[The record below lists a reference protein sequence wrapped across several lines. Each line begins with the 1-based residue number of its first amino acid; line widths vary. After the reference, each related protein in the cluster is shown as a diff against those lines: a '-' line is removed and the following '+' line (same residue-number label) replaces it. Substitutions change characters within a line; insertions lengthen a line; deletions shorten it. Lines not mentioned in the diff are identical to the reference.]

1 MGAEGCLHLRDGAL
15 HVEGV
20 ALEELATRFGTPLY
34 VYSRAT
40 LASAYGAFTRAFS
53 AAPGSLACYAVKA
66 NSGLAVLGVLA
77 RLGAG
82 FDIVSGGE
90 LRRVLKAGGDPARVV
105 FSGVCKNRED
115 IIDALDAGILCFN
128 VESEAELERIADI
141 AARRGQV
148 APVSVRVNPDVDA
161 KSHPYISTG
170 LRENKFGV
178 DMTAARALYRRAA
191 ALPSLRINGID
202 CHIGSQITALSPFVD
217 ALERVLALVDALAAE
232 GIPLEHIDVG
242 GGLGVRYNGETP
254 PPVEDYAAAII
265 AGVGARPLRILT
277 EPGRVVVAAAG
288 VLLTRVEYLKR
299 NAERGFAIVDAGMND
314 LLRPALYGAWMG
326 IDAVRPRPGAAACW
340 DIVGPVCESADFLGK
355 ERSLALEE
363 GDLLAV
369 RDAGAY
375 AFSMSSNYNSRCRAA
390 EVMVDGDTA
399 FPVRERERFDDLVRG
414 ERLLPPG
421 A

>member
-1 MGAEGCLHLRDGAL
+1 MGLHLRDGAL

-20 ALEELATRFGTPLY
+20 ALEDLATRFGTPTY
-34 VYSRAT
+34 VYSKAA
-40 LASAYGAFTRAFS
+40 LEQAYGAFASAFS

-66 NSGLAVLGVLA
+66 NSTLAVLGVLA
-77 RLGAG
+77 RAGAG

-90 LRRVLKAGGDPARVV
+90 LQRVLKAGGNPARVV
-105 FSGVCKNRED
+105 FSGVSKSRED
-115 IIDALDAGILCFN
+115 ISTALDAGILCFN
-128 VESEAELERIADI
+128 IESAAELERIAAI
-141 AARRGQV
+141 AASRAQV
-148 APVSVRVNPDVDA
+148 APVSLRVNPDVDA
-161 KSHPYISTG
+161 MSHPYISTG

-178 DMTAARALYRRAA
+178 DMQTARALYQRAA
-191 ALPSLRINGID
+191 SLPSLRICGID
-202 CHIGSQITALSPFVD
+202 CHIGSQITSLSPFVD
-217 ALERVLALVDALAAE
+217 ALDRVLALVDALSAE
-232 GIPLEHIDVG
+232 GIVLEHIDVG
-242 GGLGVRYNGETP
+242 GGLGVSYNGESP
-254 PPVEDYAAAII
+254 PSVQDYANAIL

-277 EPGRVVVAAAG
+277 EPGRAIVAAAG
-288 VLLTRVEYLKR
+288 LLLTRVEYLKR
-299 NAERGFAIVDAGMND
+299 NGERSFAIVDAGMND

-326 IDAVRPRPGAAACW
+326 IEAVRPRAGTPQDW

-355 ERSLALEE
+355 QRALALEA

-399 FPVRERERFDDLVRG
+399 FLVRERERFEDLVRG
-414 ERLLPPG
+414 ERLLPAG

>member
-1 MGAEGCLHLRDGAL
+1 MGLHLRDGAL

-20 ALEELATRFGTPLY
+20 ALEDLATRFGTPTY
-34 VYSRAT
+34 VYSKAA
-40 LASAYGAFTRAFS
+40 LEQAYGAFASAFS

-66 NSGLAVLGVLA
+66 NSTLAVLGVLA
-77 RLGAG
+77 RAGAG

-90 LRRVLKAGGDPARVV
+90 LQRVLKAGGNPARVV
-105 FSGVCKNRED
+105 FSGVSKSRED
-115 IIDALDAGILCFN
+115 ISTALDAGILCFN
-128 VESEAELERIADI
+128 IESAAELERIAAI
-141 AARRGQV
+141 AASRAQV
-148 APVSVRVNPDVDA
+148 APVSLRVNPDVDA
-161 KSHPYISTG
+161 MSHPYISTG

-178 DMTAARALYRRAA
+178 DMQTARALYQRAA
-191 ALPSLRINGID
+191 SLPSLRVCGID
-202 CHIGSQITALSPFVD
+202 CHIGSQITSLSPFVD
-217 ALERVLALVDALAAE
+217 ALDRVLALVDALSAE
-232 GIPLEHIDVG
+232 GIVLEHIDVG
-242 GGLGVRYNGETP
+242 GGLGVSYNGESP
-254 PPVEDYAAAII
+254 PSVQDYASAIL

-277 EPGRVVVAAAG
+277 EPGRAIVAAAG
-288 VLLTRVEYLKR
+288 LLLTRVEYLKR
-299 NAERGFAIVDAGMND
+299 NGERSFAIVDAGMND

-326 IDAVRPRPGAAACW
+326 IEAVRPRAGTPQDW

-355 ERSLALEE
+355 QRALALEA

-399 FPVRERERFDDLVRG
+399 FLVRERERFEDLVRG
-414 ERLLPPG
+414 ERLLPAG

>member
-1 MGAEGCLHLRDGAL
+1 VGLHLRDGAL

-20 ALEELATRFGTPLY
+20 ALEDLATRFGTPTY
-34 VYSRAT
+34 VYSKAA
-40 LASAYGAFTRAFS
+40 LEQAYGAFASAFS

-66 NSGLAVLGVLA
+66 NSTLAVLGVLA
-77 RLGAG
+77 RAGAG

-90 LRRVLKAGGDPARVV
+90 LQRVLKAGGNPARVV
-105 FSGVCKNRED
+105 FSGVSKSRED
-115 IIDALDAGILCFN
+115 ISTALDAGILCFN
-128 VESEAELERIADI
+128 IESAAELERIAAI
-141 AARRGQV
+141 AASRAQV
-148 APVSVRVNPDVDA
+148 APVSLRVNPDVDA
-161 KSHPYISTG
+161 MSHPYISTG

-178 DMTAARALYRRAA
+178 DMQTARALYQRATS
-191 ALPSLRINGID
+191 LPSLRVCGID

-217 ALERVLALVDALAAE
+217 ALDRVLALVDALSAE
-232 GIPLEHIDVG
+232 GIVLEHIDVG
-242 GGLGVRYNGETP
+242 GGLGVSYNGESP
-254 PPVEDYAAAII
+254 PSVQDYASAIL

-277 EPGRVVVAAAG
+277 EPGRAIVAAAG
-288 VLLTRVEYLKR
+288 LLLTRVEYLKR
-299 NAERGFAIVDAGMND
+299 NGERSFAIVDAGMND

-326 IDAVRPRPGAAACW
+326 IEAVRPRAGTPQDW

-355 ERSLALEE
+355 QRALALEA

-399 FPVRERERFDDLVRG
+399 FLVRERERFEDLVRG
-414 ERLLPPG
+414 ERLLPAG

>member
-1 MGAEGCLHLRDGAL
+1 MGLHLRDGAL

-20 ALEELATRFGTPLY
+20 ALEDLATRFGTPTY
-34 VYSRAT
+34 VYSKAA
-40 LASAYGAFTRAFS
+40 LEQAYGAFASAFS

-66 NSGLAVLGVLA
+66 NSTLAVLGVLA
-77 RLGAG
+77 RAGAG

-90 LRRVLKAGGDPARVV
+90 LQRVLKAGGNPARVV
-105 FSGVCKNRED
+105 FSGVSKSRED
-115 IIDALDAGILCFN
+115 ISTALDAGILCFN
-128 VESEAELERIADI
+128 IESAAELERIAAI
-141 AARRGQV
+141 AASRAQV
-148 APVSVRVNPDVDA
+148 APVSLRVNPDVDA
-161 KSHPYISTG
+161 MSHPYISTG

-178 DMTAARALYRRAA
+178 DMQTARALYQRATS
-191 ALPSLRINGID
+191 LPSLRVCGID

-217 ALERVLALVDALAAE
+217 ALDRVLALVDALSAE
-232 GIPLEHIDVG
+232 GIVLEHIDVG
-242 GGLGVRYNGETP
+242 GGLGVSYNGESP
-254 PPVEDYAAAII
+254 PSVQDYASAIL

-277 EPGRVVVAAAG
+277 EPGRAIVAAAG
-288 VLLTRVEYLKR
+288 LLLTRVEYLKR
-299 NAERGFAIVDAGMND
+299 NGERSFAIVDAGMND

-326 IDAVRPRPGAAACW
+326 IEAVRPRAGTPQDW

-355 ERSLALEE
+355 QRALALEA

-399 FPVRERERFDDLVRG
+399 FLVRERERFEDLVRG
-414 ERLLPPG
+414 ERLLPAG

>member
-20 ALEELATRFGTPLY
+20 ALEDLATRFGTPTY
-34 VYSRAT
+34 VYSKAA
-40 LASAYGAFTRAFS
+40 LAQAYGAFTNAFS
-53 AAPGSLACYAVKA
+53 AAPDSLACYAVKA
-66 NSGLAVLGVLA
+66 NSTLAVLGVLA
-77 RLGAG
+77 RAGAG

-90 LRRVLKAGGDPARVV
+90 LQRVIRAGGSASRVV
-105 FSGVCKNRED
+105 FSGVSKSHED
-115 IIDALDAGILCFN
+115 IAAALEAGILCFN
-128 VESEAELERIADI
+128 VESAAELERIAGI
-141 AARRGQV
+141 AAQRGQI
-148 APVSVRVNPDVDA
+148 ASVSLRVNPDVDA
-161 KSHPYISTG
+161 MSHPYISTG

-178 DMTAARALYRRAA
+178 DMQTARALYQRAA
-191 ALPSLRINGID
+191 SLPSLRVCGID
-202 CHIGSQITALSPFVD
+202 CHIGSQITSLSPFVD
-217 ALERVLALVDALAAE
+217 ALDRVLALVDALSAE
-232 GIPLEHIDVG
+232 GIVLEHIDVG
-242 GGLGVRYNGETP
+242 GGLGVSYSGESP
-254 PPVEDYAAAII
+254 PSVQDYASAIL

-277 EPGRVVVAAAG
+277 EPGRAIVAAAG
-288 VLLTRVEYLKR
+288 LLLTRVEYLKR
-299 NAERGFAIVDAGMND
+299 NGERSFAIVDAGMND

-326 IDAVRPRPGAAACW
+326 IEAVRPRAGTPQDW

-355 ERSLALEE
+355 QRALALEA

-399 FPVRERERFDDLVRG
+399 FLVRERERFEDLVRG
-414 ERLLPPG
+414 ERLLPAG

>member
-1 MGAEGCLHLRDGAL
+1 MGLHLRDGAL

-20 ALEELATRFGTPLY
+20 ALEDLATRFGTPTY
-34 VYSRAT
+34 VYSKAA
-40 LASAYGAFTRAFS
+40 LEQAYGAFASAFS

-66 NSGLAVLGVLA
+66 NSTLAVLGVLA
-77 RLGAG
+77 RAGAG

-90 LRRVLKAGGDPARVV
+90 LQRVLKAGGNPARVV
-105 FSGVCKNRED
+105 FSGVSKSRED
-115 IIDALDAGILCFN
+115 ISTALDAGILCFN
-128 VESEAELERIADI
+128 IESAAELERIAAI
-141 AARRGQV
+141 AASRAQV
-148 APVSVRVNPDVDA
+148 APVSLRVNPDVDA
-161 KSHPYISTG
+161 MSHPYISTG

-178 DMTAARALYRRAA
+178 DMQTARALYQRAA
-191 ALPSLRINGID
+191 SLPSLRVCGID

-217 ALERVLALVDALAAE
+217 ALDRVLALVDALSAE
-232 GIPLEHIDVG
+232 GIVLEHIDVG
-242 GGLGVRYNGETP
+242 GGLGVSYNGESP
-254 PPVEDYAAAII
+254 PSMQDYANAIL

-277 EPGRVVVAAAG
+277 EPGRAIVAAAG
-288 VLLTRVEYLKR
+288 LLLTRVEYLKR
-299 NAERGFAIVDAGMND
+299 NGERSFAIVDAGMND

-326 IDAVRPRPGAAACW
+326 IEAVRPRAGTPQDW

-355 ERSLALEE
+355 QRALALEA

-399 FPVRERERFDDLVRG
+399 FLVRERERFEDLVRG
-414 ERLLPPG
+414 ERLLPTG

>member
-1 MGAEGCLHLRDGAL
+1 
-15 HVEGV
+15 
-20 ALEELATRFGTPLY
+20 
-34 VYSRAT
+34 
-40 LASAYGAFTRAFS
+40 
-53 AAPGSLACYAVKA
+53 
-66 NSGLAVLGVLA
+66 
-77 RLGAG
+77 
-82 FDIVSGGE
+82 
-90 LRRVLKAGGDPARVV
+90 VV
-105 FSGVCKNRED
+105 FSGVCKSRQD
-115 IIDALDAGILCFN
+115 IAAALDAGILCFN
-128 VESEAELERIADI
+128 VESEAELERIATI
-141 AARRGQV
+141 AAQRGQV

-161 KSHPYISTG
+161 MSHPYISTG

-191 ALPSLRINGID
+191 SLPSLRVHGID

-217 ALERVLALVDALAAE
+217 ALERVLELVDALAAE

-254 PPVEDYAAAII
+254 PAIGDYGAAII

-277 EPGRVVVAAAG
+277 EPGRAVVAAAG

-299 NAERGFAIVDAGMND
+299 NGERGFAIVDAGMND

-326 IDAVRPRPGAAACW
+326 IEAVRPRPDAAACW

-355 ERSLALEE
+355 ERNLALEA

-375 AFSMSSNYNSRCRAA
+375 AFPMSSNYNSRCRAA

-399 FPVRERERFDDLVRG
+399 FLVRERERFEDLVRG
-414 ERLLPPG
+414 ERLLPSG
-421 A
+421 D

>member
-1 MGAEGCLHLRDGAL
+1 MGLHLRDGAL

-20 ALEELATRFGTPLY
+20 ALEDLATRFGTPTY
-34 VYSRAT
+34 VYSKAA
-40 LASAYGAFTRAFS
+40 LEQAYGAFASAFS

-66 NSGLAVLGVLA
+66 NSTLAVLGVLA
-77 RLGAG
+77 RAGAG

-90 LRRVLKAGGDPARVV
+90 LQRVLKAGGNPARVV
-105 FSGVCKNRED
+105 FSGVSKSRED
-115 IIDALDAGILCFN
+115 ISTALDAGILCFN
-128 VESEAELERIADI
+128 IESAAELERIAAI
-141 AARRGQV
+141 AAQRGQV
-148 APVSVRVNPDVDA
+148 APVSLRVNPDVDA
-161 KSHPYISTG
+161 MSHPYISTG

-178 DMTAARALYRRAA
+178 DMQTARALYQRAA
-191 ALPSLRINGID
+191 SLPSLRVCGID

-217 ALERVLALVDALAAE
+217 ALDRVLALVDALSAE
-232 GIPLEHIDVG
+232 GIVLEHIDVG
-242 GGLGVRYNGETP
+242 GGLGVSYNGESP
-254 PPVEDYAAAII
+254 PSMQDYAHAIL

-277 EPGRVVVAAAG
+277 EPGRAIVAAAG
-288 VLLTRVEYLKR
+288 LLLTRVEYLKQ
-299 NAERGFAIVDAGMND
+299 NGERSFAIVDAGMND

-326 IDAVRPRPGAAACW
+326 IEAVRPRAGTPQDR

-355 ERSLALEE
+355 QRALALEA

-399 FPVRERERFDDLVRG
+399 FLVRERERFEDLVRG
-414 ERLLPPG
+414 ERLLPAG
-421 A
+421 D

>member
-1 MGAEGCLHLRDGAL
+1 VGLHLRDGAL

-20 ALEELATRFGTPLY
+20 ALEDLATRFGTPTY
-34 VYSRAT
+34 VYSKAA
-40 LASAYGAFTRAFS
+40 LEQAYGAFASAFS

-66 NSGLAVLGVLA
+66 NSTLAVLGVLA
-77 RLGAG
+77 RAGAG

-90 LRRVLKAGGDPARVV
+90 LQRVLKAGGNPARVV
-105 FSGVCKNRED
+105 FSGVSKSRED
-115 IIDALDAGILCFN
+115 ISTALDAGILCFN
-128 VESEAELERIADI
+128 IESAAELERIAAI
-141 AARRGQV
+141 AASRGQV
-148 APVSVRVNPDVDA
+148 APVSLRVNPDVDA
-161 KSHPYISTG
+161 MSHPYISTG

-178 DMTAARALYRRAA
+178 DMQTARALYQRAA
-191 ALPSLRINGID
+191 SLPSLRVCGID

-217 ALERVLALVDALAAE
+217 ALDRVLALVDALSAE
-232 GIPLEHIDVG
+232 GIVLEHIDVG
-242 GGLGVRYNGETP
+242 GGLGVSYNGESP
-254 PPVEDYAAAII
+254 PSMQDYANAIL

-277 EPGRVVVAAAG
+277 EPGRAIVAAAG
-288 VLLTRVEYLKR
+288 LLLTRVEYLKQ
-299 NAERGFAIVDAGMND
+299 NGERSFAIVDAGMND

-326 IDAVRPRPGAAACW
+326 IEAVRPRAGTPQDW

-355 ERSLALEE
+355 QRALALEA

-399 FPVRERERFDDLVRG
+399 FLVRERERFEDLVRG
-414 ERLLPPG
+414 ERLLPAG
-421 A
+421 D

>member
-1 MGAEGCLHLRDGAL
+1 MGLHLRDGAL

-20 ALEELATRFGTPLY
+20 ALEDLATRFGTPTY
-34 VYSRAT
+34 VYSKAA
-40 LASAYGAFTRAFS
+40 LEQAYGAFASAFS

-66 NSGLAVLGVLA
+66 NSTLAVLGVLA
-77 RLGAG
+77 RAGAG

-90 LRRVLKAGGDPARVV
+90 LQRVLKAGGNPARVV
-105 FSGVCKNRED
+105 FSGVSKSRED
-115 IIDALDAGILCFN
+115 ISTALDAGILCFN
-128 VESEAELERIADI
+128 IESAAELERIAAI
-141 AARRGQV
+141 AASRAQV
-148 APVSVRVNPDVDA
+148 APVSLRVNPDVDA
-161 KSHPYISTG
+161 MSHPYISTG

-178 DMTAARALYRRAA
+178 DMQTARALYQRATS
-191 ALPSLRINGID
+191 LPSLRVCGID

-217 ALERVLALVDALAAE
+217 ALDRVLALVDALSAE
-232 GIPLEHIDVG
+232 GLVLEHIDVG
-242 GGLGVRYNGETP
+242 GGLGVSYNGESP
-254 PPVEDYAAAII
+254 PSVQDYASAIL

-277 EPGRVVVAAAG
+277 EPGRAIVAAAG
-288 VLLTRVEYLKR
+288 LLLTRVEYLKR
-299 NAERGFAIVDAGMND
+299 NGERSFAIVDAGMND

-326 IDAVRPRPGAAACW
+326 IEAVRPRAGTPQDW

-355 ERSLALEE
+355 QRALALEA

-399 FPVRERERFDDLVRG
+399 FLVRERERFEDLVRG
-414 ERLLPPG
+414 ERLLPAG

>member
-1 MGAEGCLHLRDGAL
+1 MGLHLRDGAL

-20 ALEELATRFGTPLY
+20 ALEDLATRFGTPTY
-34 VYSRAT
+34 VYSKAA
-40 LASAYGAFTRAFS
+40 LEQAYGAFASAFS

-66 NSGLAVLGVLA
+66 NSTLAVLGVLA
-77 RLGAG
+77 RAGAG

-90 LRRVLKAGGDPARVV
+90 LQRVLKAGGNPARVV
-105 FSGVCKNRED
+105 FSGVSKSRED
-115 IIDALDAGILCFN
+115 ISTALDAGILCFN
-128 VESEAELERIADI
+128 IESAAELERIAAI
-141 AARRGQV
+141 AASRGQV
-148 APVSVRVNPDVDA
+148 APVSLRVNPDVDA
-161 KSHPYISTG
+161 MSHPYISTG

-178 DMTAARALYRRAA
+178 DMQTARALYQRAA
-191 ALPSLRINGID
+191 SLPSLRVCGID

-217 ALERVLALVDALAAE
+217 ALDRVLALVDALSAE
-232 GIPLEHIDVG
+232 GIVLEHIDVG
-242 GGLGVRYNGETP
+242 GGLGVSYNGESP
-254 PPVEDYAAAII
+254 PSMQDYANAIL

-277 EPGRVVVAAAG
+277 EPGRAIVAAAG
-288 VLLTRVEYLKR
+288 LLLTRVEYLKQ
-299 NAERGFAIVDAGMND
+299 NGERSFAIVDAGMND

-326 IDAVRPRPGAAACW
+326 IEAVRPRAGTPQDW

-355 ERSLALEE
+355 QRALALEA

-399 FPVRERERFDDLVRG
+399 FLVRERERFEDLVRG
-414 ERLLPPG
+414 ERLLPAG
-421 A
+421 D

>member
-1 MGAEGCLHLRDGAL
+1 VGLHLRDGAL

-20 ALEELATRFGTPLY
+20 ALEDLATRFGTPTY
-34 VYSRAT
+34 VYSKAA
-40 LASAYGAFTRAFS
+40 LEQAYGAFASAFS

-66 NSGLAVLGVLA
+66 NSTLAVLGVLA
-77 RLGAG
+77 RAGAG

-90 LRRVLKAGGDPARVV
+90 LQRVLKAGGNPARVV
-105 FSGVCKNRED
+105 FSGVSKSRED
-115 IIDALDAGILCFN
+115 ISTALDAGILCFN
-128 VESEAELERIADI
+128 IESAAELERIAAI
-141 AARRGQV
+141 AASRAQV
-148 APVSVRVNPDVDA
+148 APVSLRVNPDVDA
-161 KSHPYISTG
+161 MSHPYISTG

-178 DMTAARALYRRAA
+178 DMQTARALYQRAA
-191 ALPSLRINGID
+191 SLPSLRVCGID
-202 CHIGSQITALSPFVD
+202 CHIGSQITSLSPFVD
-217 ALERVLALVDALAAE
+217 ALDRVLALVDALSAE
-232 GIPLEHIDVG
+232 GIVLEHIDVG
-242 GGLGVRYNGETP
+242 GGLGVSYNGESP
-254 PPVEDYAAAII
+254 PSVQDYANAIL

-277 EPGRVVVAAAG
+277 EPGRAIVAAAG
-288 VLLTRVEYLKR
+288 LLLTRVEYLKR
-299 NAERGFAIVDAGMND
+299 NGERSFAIVDAGMND

-326 IDAVRPRPGAAACW
+326 IEAVRPRAGTPQDW

-355 ERSLALEE
+355 QRALALEA

-399 FPVRERERFDDLVRG
+399 FLVRERERFEDLVRG
-414 ERLLPPG
+414 ERLLPAG

>member
-1 MGAEGCLHLRDGAL
+1 MGLHLRDGAL

-20 ALEELATRFGTPLY
+20 ALEDLATRFGTPTY
-34 VYSRAT
+34 VYSKAA
-40 LASAYGAFTRAFS
+40 LEQAYGAFASAFS

-66 NSGLAVLGVLA
+66 NSTLAVLGVLA
-77 RLGAG
+77 RAGAG

-90 LRRVLKAGGDPARVV
+90 LQRVLKAGGNPARVV
-105 FSGVCKNRED
+105 FSGVSKSRED
-115 IIDALDAGILCFN
+115 ISTALDAGILCFN
-128 VESEAELERIADI
+128 IESAAELERIAAI
-141 AARRGQV
+141 AASRAQV
-148 APVSVRVNPDVDA
+148 APVSLRVNPDVDA
-161 KSHPYISTG
+161 MSHPYISTG

-178 DMTAARALYRRAA
+178 DMQTARALYQRAA
-191 ALPSLRINGID
+191 SLPSLRVCGID
-202 CHIGSQITALSPFVD
+202 CHIGSQITSLSPFVD
-217 ALERVLALVDALAAE
+217 ALDRVLALVDALSAE
-232 GIPLEHIDVG
+232 GIVLEHIDVG
-242 GGLGVRYNGETP
+242 GGLGVSYNGESP
-254 PPVEDYAAAII
+254 PSVQDYANAIL

-277 EPGRVVVAAAG
+277 EPGRAIVAAAG
-288 VLLTRVEYLKR
+288 LLLTRVEYLKR
-299 NAERGFAIVDAGMND
+299 NGERSFAIVDAGMND

-326 IDAVRPRPGAAACW
+326 IEAVRPRAGTPQDW

-355 ERSLALEE
+355 QRALALEA

-399 FPVRERERFDDLVRG
+399 FLVRERERFEDLVRG
-414 ERLLPPG
+414 ERLLPAG

>member
-1 MGAEGCLHLRDGAL
+1 MGLHLRDGAL

-20 ALEELATRFGTPLY
+20 ALEDLATRFGTPTY
-34 VYSRAT
+34 VYSKAA
-40 LASAYGAFTRAFS
+40 LEQAYGAFASAFS

-66 NSGLAVLGVLA
+66 NSTLAVLGVLA
-77 RLGAG
+77 RAGAG

-90 LRRVLKAGGDPARVV
+90 LQRVLKAGGNPARVV
-105 FSGVCKNRED
+105 FSGVSKSRED
-115 IIDALDAGILCFN
+115 ISAALDAGILCFN
-128 VESEAELERIADI
+128 IESAAELERIAAI
-141 AARRGQV
+141 AASRAQV
-148 APVSVRVNPDVDA
+148 APVSLRVNPDVDA
-161 KSHPYISTG
+161 MSHPYISTG

-178 DMTAARALYRRAA
+178 DMQTARALYQRAA
-191 ALPSLRINGID
+191 SLPSLRVCGID
-202 CHIGSQITALSPFVD
+202 CHIGSQITSLSPFVD
-217 ALERVLALVDALAAE
+217 ALDRVLALVDALSAE
-232 GIPLEHIDVG
+232 GIVLEHIDVG
-242 GGLGVRYNGETP
+242 GGLGVSYNGESP
-254 PPVEDYAAAII
+254 PSVQDYASAIL

-277 EPGRVVVAAAG
+277 EPGRAIVAAAG
-288 VLLTRVEYLKR
+288 LLLTRVEYLKR
-299 NAERGFAIVDAGMND
+299 NGERSFAIVDAGMND

-326 IDAVRPRPGAAACW
+326 IEAVRPRAGTPQDW

-355 ERSLALEE
+355 QRALALEA

-399 FPVRERERFDDLVRG
+399 FLVRERERFEDLVRG
-414 ERLLPPG
+414 ERLLPAG